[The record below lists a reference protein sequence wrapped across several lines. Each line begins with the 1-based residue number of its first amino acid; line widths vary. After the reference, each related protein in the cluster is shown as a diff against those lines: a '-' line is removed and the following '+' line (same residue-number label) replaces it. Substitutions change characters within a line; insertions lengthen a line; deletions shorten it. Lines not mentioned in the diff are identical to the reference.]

1 VISPTRMQTHAWI
14 AVATSALAVFCGC
27 GAWDGAA
34 SAAQQ
39 TARQEAQARAS
50 QPNTSRDPITIE
62 FDATDDV
69 AKKTA
74 DGNFLVRA
82 FQVGFF
88 DGDTLVRTVEVP
100 RARAEISGTHV
111 KLVVPVVVL
120 SRGPSRTASVR
131 VRSLGS
137 GPVGAWSASAGSV
150 HLEAEAGARASR
162 RGRDRAGAGRDRA
175 NAGSAAT
182 PRARRT
188 VTVAELNRHPALKE
202 ALTPLLGAD
211 LDAEKAAGSFKRVQ
225 DLALAVVIARKH
237 DVPLA
242 RICGAMQEDQRR
254 TVATALKALSVRFD
268 VERELAAARPEA
280 RTLAGRP
287 AR

>member
-1 VISPTRMQTHAWI
+1 MRTYTLNTV
-14 AVATSALAVFCGC
+14 VAMSLAALCGC
-27 GAWDGAA
+27 AAWDGSA
-34 SAAQQ
+34 SAAQQTARQ
-39 TARQEAQARAS
+39 TARQEAQARAAE
-50 QPNTSRDPITIE
+50 PNASRETITIE

-69 AKKTA
+69 VKKAA
-74 DGNFLVRA
+74 DGTFLVRA

-88 DGDTLVRTVEVP
+88 DGSTLVRTVEVS
-100 RARAEISGTHV
+100 RERAEISGTRV

-120 SRGPSRTASVR
+120 SRGPSRSASVH
-131 VRSLGS
+131 VRSLSS
-137 GPVGAWSASAGSV
+137 GPVGEWSGSAGSV
-150 HLEAEAGARASR
+150 HLEAEASARTSR
-162 RGRDRAGAGRDRA
+162 RGRDRAGAARDRA
-175 NAGSAAT
+175 DAGNAAT

-188 VTVAELNRHPALKE
+188 VTVAELHRHPALKD
-202 ALTPLLGAD
+202 ALTPMLSAD
-211 LDAEKAAGSFKRVQ
+211 LDAEKVARSFKRVQ

-254 TVATALKALSVRFD
+254 TVTTALKSLSPRFD
-268 VERELAAARPEA
+268 VEREVDAARPEA